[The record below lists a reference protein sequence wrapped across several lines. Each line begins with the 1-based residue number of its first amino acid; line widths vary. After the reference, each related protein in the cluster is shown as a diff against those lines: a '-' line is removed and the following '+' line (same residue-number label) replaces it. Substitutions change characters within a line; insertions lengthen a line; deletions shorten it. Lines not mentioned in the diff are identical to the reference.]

1 MATRI
6 GDYKKEITDL
16 SKIELLSLA
25 RWFTDPK
32 FVKYKPFLVG
42 GWAVYFHTY
51 YAERPAGVYGK
62 AVYGKSRFDDS
73 YGFSP
78 LGSKDIDLL
87 FPDAK
92 SRDSFEHYY
101 CKDHGYAKEG
111 FGAEKFWVK
120 HKTGSDDTGIILDLL
135 SLSKKWSVRGSA
147 ISWNALP
154 THSVPVNFGHGL
166 SMDCP
171 EKELLLLYKC
181 VALVQRTDRK
191 TLPNPL
197 PNLDSKIWKD
207 ANDILAL
214 HDTGI
219 NDKKLAAMVKE
230 TGLERI
236 LQDAK
241 DLIAASYEDY
251 GFTQYASK
259 DKFLGLEKAGR
270 G

>member
-42 GWAVYFHTY
+42 GWAVYFHTISDK
-51 YAERPAGVYGK
+51 RPAGLYDE
-62 AVYGKSRFDDS
+62 AVFNKSRFDDPS
-73 YGFSP
+73 GFSP

-92 SRDSFEHYY
+92 SRDSFEYYY
-101 CKDHGYAKEG
+101 CKEHGYTKEG

-120 HKTGSDDTGIILDLL
+120 HKTGSDDSGIILDLL
-135 SLSKKWSVRGSA
+135 SLSEKWSVRGSA
-147 ISWNALP
+147 ISWDALP
-154 THSVPVNFGHGL
+154 AHSVPVDFGNGL
-166 SMDCP
+166 SMACP

-191 TLPNPL
+191 NLPNPS

-219 NDKKLAAMVKE
+219 DEKKLASIAKE
-230 TGLERI
+230 TGLEPI
-236 LQDAK
+236 LTDAK
-241 DLIAASYEDY
+241 ALIAASYESY
-251 GFTQYASK
+251 GFTQYAFK
-259 DKFLGLEKAGR
+259 DNLLKTE
-270 G
+270 